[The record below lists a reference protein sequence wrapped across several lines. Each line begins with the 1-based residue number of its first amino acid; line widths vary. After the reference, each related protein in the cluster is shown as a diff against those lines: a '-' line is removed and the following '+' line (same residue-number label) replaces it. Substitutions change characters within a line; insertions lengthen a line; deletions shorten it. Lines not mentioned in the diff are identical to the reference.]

1 MSLPSLQKAT
11 SAANVR
17 AVSVT
22 VKVGDTVADTTGAV
36 DYAKKVNTNGFV
48 IATLPAKA
56 VVTGLQVASTA
67 GAGSATV
74 AVAVGSVVVRAA
86 ATLAAGVAV
95 SAVTGVAAP
104 TTAPTNVKVTVSAAV
119 VDMDYTVTVLYYIA
133 DAADVVL

>member
-1 MSLPSLQKAT
+1 MSLPSLQKVN

-22 VKVGDTVADTTGAV
+22 VKVGDTVADTTGTI
-36 DYAKKVNTNGFV
+36 VNAETANVNGFV

-56 VVTGLQVASTA
+56 VVTGLQVMSTD
-67 GAGSATV
+67 GANTATV
-74 AVAVGSVVVRAA
+74 AVDVGTTTVRTAA
-86 ATLAAGVAV
+86 ALTAGVAV

-104 TTAPTNVKVTVSAAV
+104 ATAPMDVKVTVATADV
-119 VDMDYTVTVLYYIA
+119 NQDYTVAVQYYIA